1 MAKRPLLND
10 AMAFPLTGPL
20 VFIRSVLRDPVGV
33 GAVVPSSSRLSRL
46 IASRVDRRGSVV
58 LEVGAGTGS
67 ITDALLDRGIPAERL
82 FLIERDP
89 SLVSYLRDRFP
100 GVRVRCG
107 DAVNASAILSDEDVG
122 QVHTVVSSLPIRNL
136 NPRDQI
142 CTIREMF
149 KALVPDGQLIQYTY
163 SASCPIPV
171 RRLGLNAE
179 CVGRV
184 WMNLPPAAV
193 WRFTRKMQ
201 TIAY

>member
-1 MAKRPLLND
+1 
-10 AMAFPLTGPL
+10 MAFQLSGSL
-20 VFIRSVLRDPVGV
+20 LFIRSVLRDPLRV

-67 ITDALLDRGIPAERL
+67 ITDALLDHGIPAERL

-89 SLVSYLRDRFP
+89 CLVSYLRNRFP

-107 DAVNASAILSDEDVG
+107 DAVHASAILSNEEVG

-136 NPRDQI
+136 NPHEQI
-142 CTIREMF
+142 FTVREMF
-149 KALVPDGQLIQYTY
+149 KALAPDGQLIQYTY
-163 SASCPIPV
+163 SPSCPIPV

-193 WRFTRKMQ
+193 WRFTRKAELR
-201 TIAY
+201 TTA